1 LARIDEPIA
10 GKRKLSDE
18 VLEGGVESSLTEM
31 SNEELMAKRSIW
43 PAHRL
48 LICVHLVLASD
59 SIAISTVPP
68 RRLARRR
75 PLEHARRPQ
84 RRHGRDT
91 RCRQCH
97 CKAIFQEEKE
107 EGCGKEEM
115 TADATPADRIRRQNK

>member
-75 PLEHARRPQ
+75 PLESTQEGRSDDTAGTPAAVSVTARRSSK
-84 RRHGRDT
+84 RKRKKGAARK
-91 RCRQCH
+91 R
-97 CKAIFQEEKE
+97 
-107 EGCGKEEM
+107 
-115 TADATPADRIRRQNK
+115 